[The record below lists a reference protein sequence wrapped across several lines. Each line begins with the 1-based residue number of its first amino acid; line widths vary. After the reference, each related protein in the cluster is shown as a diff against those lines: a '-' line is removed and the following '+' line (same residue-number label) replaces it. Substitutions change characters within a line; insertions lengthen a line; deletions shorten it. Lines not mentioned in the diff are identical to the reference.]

1 MSKNYKNICRNIK
14 IKSTKRHEMHLSLP
28 NYHNNE
34 NNTIAIIAPAS
45 YGDNINSTLMFKP
58 IKNKYPN
65 CILDVWTSTVYGS
78 AFDDNPYINNLFKLP
93 STNKDDSLHQVVTTP
108 DLIKN
113 CGYTKIFNPHP
124 MINGDKWTSINNGQL
139 GTNLICAW
147 IRALEEADIPYDMP
161 LETILKLRDN
171 EVSHVNEYCSHIN
184 MNKRN
189 IIMETQGESGQTQW
203 NHNWTSTV
211 GEYLLKN
218 NNTNL
223 IISKRESDNTI
234 SGLQHKFPGSVH
246 FVGALSIRECA
257 EIFNRCQ
264 VFFSVSS
271 GLSNACNTNW
281 CKKDIKWVEV
291 VNGSG
296 ASSAPIRST
305 GKIFWYDDNI
315 ENFINMLRENDI

>member
-1 MSKNYKNICRNIK
+1 
-14 IKSTKRHEMHLSLP
+14 
-28 NYHNNE
+28 
-34 NNTIAIIAPAS
+34 
-45 YGDNINSTLMFKP
+45 
-58 IKNKYPN
+58 
-65 CILDVWTSTVYGS
+65 
-78 AFDDNPYINNLFKLP
+78 
-93 STNKDDSLHQVVTTP
+93 
-108 DLIKN
+108 
-113 CGYTKIFNPHP
+113 
-124 MINGDKWTSINNGQL
+124 
-139 GTNLICAW
+139 
-147 IRALEEADIPYDMP
+147 
-161 LETILKLRDN
+161 
-171 EVSHVNEYCSHIN
+171 
-184 MNKRN
+184 
-189 IIMETQGESGQTQW
+189 METQGESGQTQW